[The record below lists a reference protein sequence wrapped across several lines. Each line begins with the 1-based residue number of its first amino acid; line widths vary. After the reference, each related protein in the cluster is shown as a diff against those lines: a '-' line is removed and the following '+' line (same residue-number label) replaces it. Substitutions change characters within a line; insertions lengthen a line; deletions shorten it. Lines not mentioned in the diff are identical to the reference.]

1 MHSQGILCW
10 NLDIF
15 NQRELCNFQVRL
27 SKKLLA
33 KMPGP
38 QTDFSVW
45 GGGYI
50 SFLNMPMENNN
61 IVHCIINASNSINEN
76 QKIFLY
82 HFILI
87 EVL

>member
-38 QTDFSVW
+38 QTDFPL
-45 GGGYI
+45 GGGGGFFFFEYAHGKN
-50 SFLNMPMENNN
+50 FL
-61 IVHCIINASNSINEN
+61 
-76 QKIFLY
+76 LY
-82 HFILI
+82 N
-87 EVL
+87 